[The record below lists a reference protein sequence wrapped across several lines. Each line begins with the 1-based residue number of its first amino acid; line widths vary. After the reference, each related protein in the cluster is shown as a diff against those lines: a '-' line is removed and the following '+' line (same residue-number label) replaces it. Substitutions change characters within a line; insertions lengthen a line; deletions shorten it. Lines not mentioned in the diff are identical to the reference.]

1 MDRPTKIIIEVV
13 NKDDYEITCIDEM
26 TGSGSGMQI
35 PKNGYEALREHFK
48 TGVMEISSDDIGN
61 CNIPHANNWVS
72 VTERMPPRP
81 DEDYL
86 VVMRNKNKEGG
97 IALQDIKN
105 FTGDGTWVGGNNWEN
120 VVAWA
125 ELPEPPCL

>member
-1 MDRPTKIIIEVV
+1 MDIKTLLRSCWNASRMYFQDLSENSYQDFIE
-13 NKDDYEITCIDEM
+13 
-26 TGSGSGMQI
+26 
-35 PKNGYEALREHFK
+35 KNEQVLSLFA
-48 TGVMEISSDDIGN
+48 VI
-61 CNIPHANNWVS
+61 NWVA
-72 VTERMPPRP
+72 VKDKLPLRP

-105 FTGDGTWVGGNNWEN
+105 FTSDGTWVGGNNWED

-125 ELPEPPCL
+125 ELPKPPCL

>member
-1 MDRPTKIIIEVV
+1 MAINKLRNGSKNNCDLPVV
-13 NKDDYEITCIDEM
+13 I
-26 TGSGSGMQI
+26 
-35 PKNGYEALREHFK
+35 
-48 TGVMEISSDDIGN
+48 
-61 CNIPHANNWVS
+61 NWVA

-97 IALQDIKN
+97 IALQDVKN
-105 FTGDGTWVGGNNWEN
+105 YTSDGTWVGGNNWED

-125 ELPEPPCL
+125 ELPKPHCL

>member
-1 MDRPTKIIIEVV
+1 MINEQELQKYTQWLMHVWNPNQLHIPFAIDAPRAYLRHEHEVK
-13 NKDDYEITCIDEM
+13 NLD
-26 TGSGSGMQI
+26 I
-35 PKNGYEALREHFK
+35 PR
-48 TGVMEISSDDIGN
+48 VI
-61 CNIPHANNWVS
+61 NWVA

-105 FTGDGTWVGGNNWEN
+105 YTSDGTWVGGNNWEN

>member
-1 MDRPTKIIIEVV
+1 MKKNEIIKHY
-13 NKDDYEITCIDEM
+13 KDFFDLHAKGIALTEDDHLNLDWAEELVKNCT
-26 TGSGSGMQI
+26 I
-35 PKNGYEALREHFK
+35 PR
-48 TGVMEISSDDIGN
+48 VI
-61 CNIPHANNWVS
+61 NWVA

-105 FTGDGTWVGGNNWEN
+105 FTSDGTWVGGNNWEN